1 VPKPFAVGPDAA
13 LAAAAAW
20 RGKDERG
27 GIAALKQALA
37 PMRCSIPLLYRH
49 YVELCEPRCVQFLAF
64 GSDPAFADCVDGLIR
79 LDLTALKPAKRA
91 GYLNAPP
98 AM

>member
-1 VPKPFAVGPDAA
+1 
-13 LAAAAAW
+13 
-20 RGKDERG
+20 
-27 GIAALKQALA
+27 
-37 PMRCSIPLLYRH
+37 M
-49 YVELCEPRCVQFLAF
+49 QFLAF